1 MKNYLLIKKLLFKSR
16 EYIFIILTATILLLI
31 SFSKSFSEENIFT
44 VDNVEVEGKIDL
56 NFSRD
61 KFINK
66 AFSKSF
72 EELMAKI
79 VLSRD
84 LEKIKNIRLDK
95 IKNLINSFQILEE
108 RYQAEEYKAVFKI
121 SYNDKKVQD
130 FLNKKNISFSHPK
143 EISAVFFPVLFLNGD
158 LQYFENNYFYN
169 NWTSVKIQNEVIN
182 FILPLEELDNI
193 SKIKEMRNR
202 IEDLDVGSFVKQYNI
217 RNYIFALMNYDNN
230 KLNVHIKTNFNDNKI
245 SKNISYEL
253 RDISDKNKLNFI
265 LKDLKMQVTD
275 IWKEANIV
283 NLLMPLSIRVKF
295 KQKNLYDLNKLINY
309 FYKISIIDNFE
320 LEEFNIN
327 HSFFKIYYFG
337 NPKRLSNE
345 LSKFNYKLRDDP
357 GYWEIYKD
365 D

>member
-1 MKNYLLIKKLLFKSR
+1 MKNYLLINKLLLKSR
-16 EYIFIILTATILLLI
+16 EYIFIILIATILLLI

-61 KFINK
+61 KFIDK
-66 AFSKSF
+66 AFLKSF

-79 VLSRD
+79 ILSRD

-108 RYQAEEYKAVFKI
+108 RYQTEKYKAVFKI

-283 NLLMPLSIRVKF
+283 NLLMPL
-295 KQKNLYDLNKLINY
+295 
-309 FYKISIIDNFE
+309 
-320 LEEFNIN
+320 
-327 HSFFKIYYFG
+327 
-337 NPKRLSNE
+337 
-345 LSKFNYKLRDDP
+345 
-357 GYWEIYKD
+357 
-365 D
+365 

>member
-1 MKNYLLIKKLLFKSR
+1 MKNYLLINKLLLKSR
-16 EYIFIILTATILLLI
+16 EYIFIILIATILLLI

-108 RYQAEEYKAVFKI
+108 RYQTEKYKAVFKI

-230 KLNVHIKTNFNDNKI
+230 KLNVHIKTNFNDDKI
-245 SKNISYEL
+245 SKNISYE
-253 RDISDKNKLNFI
+253 IKNIKDELILNSI
-265 LKDLKMQVTD
+265 LKDLKLRITD
-275 IWKEANIV
+275 LWKKENLID
-283 NLLMPLSIRVKF
+283 LLMPLSIRIKF
-295 KQKNLYDLNKLINY
+295 QHAKLKDLDELRKTL
-309 FYKISIIDNFE
+309 YKISIIKNYT

-327 HSFFKIYYFG
+327 NSFFKIYYYG
-337 NPKRLSNE
+337 NPK
-345 LSKFNYKLRDDP
+345 KLRSELLKF
-357 GYWEIYKD
+357 GYQLKNDQGLWQLYINE
-365 D
+365 

>member
-56 NFSRD
+56 NFSRN

-79 VLSRD
+79 ILSRD

-108 RYQAEEYKAVFKI
+108 RYQTEKYKAVFKI
-121 SYNDKKVQD
+121 SYNDKKVQN

-182 FILPLEELDNI
+182 FILPLEELDSI

-202 IEDLDVGSFVKQYNI
+202 IEDLDVGNFVKQYNI

-295 KQKNLYDLNKLINY
+295 KQKNLHDLNKLINY

-327 HSFFKIYYFG
+327 HSLFKIYYFG

>member
-1 MKNYLLIKKLLFKSR
+1 MKNYLLIKKPLFKSK
-16 EYIFIILTATILLLI
+16 EYIFIIITATILLLI

-44 VDNVEVEGKIDL
+44 VDNVKVEGKIDL

-79 VLSRD
+79 ILSSD
-84 LEKIKNIRLDK
+84 LEKMKNIRLDK
-95 IKNLINSFQILEE
+95 IKNLINSFQIVEE
-108 RYQAEEYKAVFKI
+108 KFQAEEYKAIFKI
-121 SYNDKKVQD
+121 SYNDKKVKN
-130 FLNKKNISFSHPK
+130 FLNKKNISFSQPK
-143 EISAVFFPVLFLNGD
+143 EISAVFFPVLFLND
-158 LQYFENNYFYN
+158 DFQYFENNYFYN
-169 NWTSVKIQNEVIN
+169 NWTSVKIKNEVIN
-182 FILPLEELDNI
+182 FILPLEDIDNI

-202 IEDLDVGSFVKQYNI
+202 IEDLDVGNFVQQYNI
-217 RNYIFALMNYDNN
+217 SNYIFALMNYDNN
-230 KLNVHIKTNFNDNKI
+230 KLNVHIKTNFNNDKI
-245 SKNISYEL
+245 SKNISYDL
-253 RDISDKNKLNFI
+253 LDINDKNKLNSI

-295 KQKNLYDLNKLINY
+295 KQKNINDLTKLKNC
-309 FYKISIIDNFE
+309 FYKINIIDNFE

-327 HSFFKIYYFG
+327 HSIFKIYYFG

-357 GYWEIYKD
+357 GYWEIYID

>member
-16 EYIFIILTATILLLI
+16 ECIFIILTATILFLV
-31 SFSKSFSEENIFT
+31 SFSKSYSEENIFI
-44 VDNVEVEGKIDL
+44 VDNIEVEGKIDL

-61 KFINK
+61 KFINE

-79 VLSRD
+79 ILSSD
-84 LEKIKNIRLDK
+84 LEKIKNIKLDK
-95 IKNLINSFQILEE
+95 IKNLINSFQISEE
-108 RYQAEEYKAVFKI
+108 RYKAEEYKVIFKVF
-121 SYNDKKVQD
+121 YNDKKVKN
-130 FLNKKNISFSHPK
+130 FLNKINISFSQPK
-143 EISAVFFPVLFLNGD
+143 KISAVFFPVLFLNND
-158 LQYFENNYFYN
+158 FQYFENNYFYN
-169 NWTSVKIQNEVIN
+169 NWTGVKIQNEVIN
-182 FILPLEELDNI
+182 FILPLEDLDNI

-202 IEDLDVGSFVKQYNI
+202 IEDLDVGDFVKQYNI

-230 KLNVHIKTNFNDNKI
+230 KLNVHIKTNFNDDKI

-253 RDISDKNKLNFI
+253 LDINDKNKLNLI

-295 KQKNLYDLNKLINY
+295 KQKNLHDLNKLKNH
-309 FYKISIIDNFE
+309 FYKINIIDNFE